1 MLCSWVACWL
11 QRPSCN
17 WMIQVQ
23 TICSIIWTFSGTD
36 NVSSLEY
43 LQYFHLKDY
52 SQQHCKS
59 DVAMKGVAMRS
70 VVPLLCFISS
80 ITKRLSHKLSH
91 PLKGQGAS
99 VFLYLLPPFSFQ
111 LVPHSSNGEFP
122 RGTGVLLSPFPSI
135 YPSLAPRDRCGVYWP
150 CSDLL
155 TWGGGAL
162 PILLFLHL

>member
-1 MLCSWVACWL
+1 
-11 QRPSCN
+11 
-17 WMIQVQ
+17 
-23 TICSIIWTFSGTD
+23 
-36 NVSSLEY
+36 
-43 LQYFHLKDY
+43 
-52 SQQHCKS
+52 
-59 DVAMKGVAMRS
+59 MRS

-155 TWGGGAL
+155 TWGGGHCPFFYSCTYSSAFHLLQPHL
-162 PILLFLHL
+162 PLRREFVFRGDKQR